1 MAITERQRI
10 QGEAASRRTKLQE
23 QLKAKTLTQAAFNA
37 SIRSLD
43 AWEGEQYADLNKR
56 EGSG

>member
-10 QGEAASRRTKLQE
+10 QGEAASRRAKLQE
-23 QLKAKTLTQAAFNA
+23 QLKAKTLTQDAFNA
-37 SIRSLD
+37 AIRSLD
-43 AWEGEQYADLNKR
+43 AWEGEQYAELNKR